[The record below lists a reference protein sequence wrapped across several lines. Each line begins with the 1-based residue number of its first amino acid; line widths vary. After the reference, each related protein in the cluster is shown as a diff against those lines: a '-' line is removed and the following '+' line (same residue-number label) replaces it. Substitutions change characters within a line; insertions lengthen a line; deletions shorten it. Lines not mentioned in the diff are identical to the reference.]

1 LNNLINQFSYIS
13 TETCVFYYEA
23 MISRSDKTNVLKSTA
38 LPVLFVIGEDDI
50 AAPMSDV
57 LQQVPLPTVSFVHIL
72 KNVGHM
78 SMVEAPGK
86 LNKILIDYLSFV
98 TRISQ

>member
-1 LNNLINQFSYIS
+1 
-13 TETCVFYYEA
+13 